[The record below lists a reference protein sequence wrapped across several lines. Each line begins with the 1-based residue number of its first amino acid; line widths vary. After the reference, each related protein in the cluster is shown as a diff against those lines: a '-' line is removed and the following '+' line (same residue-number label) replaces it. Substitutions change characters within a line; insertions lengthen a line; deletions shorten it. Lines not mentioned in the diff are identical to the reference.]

1 MRSESHVVLHEETCP
16 VPDGVLGE
24 MYRASADGL
33 VKLVETVSPATRAVL
48 AIYCYRR
55 AHLASIGLTIAAT
68 CEKEDLATAG
78 GNAGAMLY
86 DRSREPP
93 LSSFSDARSN
103 ERRKITLP
111 SGPLCQPIPISE
123 DEESLAVVLSASDI
137 SLQE

>member
-1 MRSESHVVLHEETCP
+1 MQPESYVGPHEEMCP
-16 VPDGVLGE
+16 VPDQVLGE

-33 VKLVETVSPATRAVL
+33 VKLVETVSPAARARL

-68 CEKEDLATAG
+68 CEKEDLASAG

-86 DRSREPP
+86 DRSRESP
-93 LSSFSDARSN
+93 LLSFSDARSS

-111 SGPLCQPIPISE
+111 SRPLGQPIPISE
-123 DEESLAVVLSASDI
+123 HEESLVPVMGDAEI
-137 SLQE
+137 CQQE